1 MSDELPKRGSD
12 IDVIPRLEFLTAEVQ
27 RLSLRLARIETPEP
41 VALPDFTGFLRGD
54 DPRLRDARR
63 PMRHGEI
70 SHTGYIGDEN
80 QLKFDINSGHDHDG
94 TDSKLI
100 SVPAAFQCGDLG
112 ACSIAALGTKSH
124 TLLTDIGSATHANI
138 DEFISGVVG
147 LFDSVTGHDHA
158 GGANDGAT
166 VDHLALASI
175 GTNSHAQID
184 IAISRSNAY
193 LVRYSNIGRLLS
205 SADQLKQ
212 IIQTSVGRGPGLQA
226 GADGDKNQMFFVC
239 SGTETELNISNRKQP
254 TSGKWD
260 LYINDVLDSS
270 GYDDYIA
277 TFADVH
283 RQITLSQPI
292 LAGINLIEL
301 RMNGTSG
308 ANYDIRVYGASLQ

>member
-1 MSDELPKRGSD
+1 MSGELPPLT
-12 IDVIPRLEFLTAEVQ
+12 IETDVLSRIGFLQSQLT
-27 RLSLRLARIETPEP
+27 RLARQIAKLTPPASPPP
-41 VALPDFTGFLRGD
+41 VDLSAYVVQD
-54 DPRLRDARR
+54 DARLRDARH
-63 PMRHGEI
+63 PLRHGEL
-70 SHTGYIGDEN
+70 SHSGYIGDERS
-80 QLKFDINSGHDHDG
+80 LKFDISNGHDHDG

-100 SVPAAFQCGDLG
+100 SVPAAFACSDLN

-124 TLLTDIGSATHANI
+124 TLLADIGSATHANI
-138 DEFISGVVG
+138 DEFISGVNG
-147 LFDSVTGHDHA
+147 LFNSETGHDHGGSVNA
-158 GGANDGAT
+158 GAQVN
-166 VDHLALASI
+166 HLGLASI
-175 GTNSHAQID
+175 GTNTHAQID

-212 IIQTSVGRGPGLQA
+212 IIQTSVGRGPVLQA

-292 LAGINLIEL
+292 VAGVNVVEL

-308 ANYDIRVYGASLQ
+308 ANYDIRVYGASVQ